1 MCDDHVAL
9 SPCFSAAFVGHYAQR
24 LKIREERL

>member
-1 MCDDHVAL
+1 MIMYVAL